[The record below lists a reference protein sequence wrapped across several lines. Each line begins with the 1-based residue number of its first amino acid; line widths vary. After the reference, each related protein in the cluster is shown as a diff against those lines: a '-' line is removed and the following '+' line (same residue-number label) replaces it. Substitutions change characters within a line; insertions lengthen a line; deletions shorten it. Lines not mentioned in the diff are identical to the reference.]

1 MHELSIA
8 MSILDIA
15 QEEADRHG
23 NAHVEAIHLRLGPL
37 SGVVKEALLSAF
49 ELAAEES
56 GFPDCPLL
64 IEDVP
69 ISVFCATCNGERPVR
84 SMQCFQCVECGM
96 PASNVVH
103 GRELQVCALELS
115 E

>member
-8 MSILDIA
+8 MSILDLA
-15 QEEADRHG
+15 QEEADRRG
-23 NAHVEAIHLRLGPL
+23 NPHIEAIHLKLGPL

-56 GFPDCPLL
+56 GFSDCSLV

-69 ISVFCATCNGERPVR
+69 ISVFCATCNGERQIR

-96 PASNVVH
+96 PASDVVH
-103 GRELQVCALELS
+103 GRELQVSALELS